1 MTLQERARGQKKNMA
16 ANLGGAFCNFS
27 VQNAARA
34 FAAIFFCAV
43 CFMV

>member
-1 MTLQERARGQKKNMA
+1 MA
-16 ANLGGAFCNFS
+16 ANWAWHFVNFS

-43 CFMV
+43 YFVV